1 MAQARA
7 WAEET
12 RTDPVEWERQI
23 NALGVSID
31 HPVEIA
37 IKLKASEIQWHEGLE
52 ERRAKQDIVQLSLQ
66 LQKFADLNRPPTD
79 LDGREI
85 KAQET

>member
-12 RTDPVEWERQI
+12 RTDPIEWKRQV
-23 NALGVSID
+23 NDLGVTIH
-31 HPVEIA
+31 HPVEIP
-37 IKLKASEIQWHEGLE
+37 IKLKAYAIQWLEGLE
-52 ERRAKQDIVQLSLQ
+52 ERRAEQAIIQLSLQ
-66 LQKFADLNRPPTD
+66 LRKFADLNRPPTD

-85 KAQET
+85 KPQET